1 MSVVVRPVDSE
12 GEALFHLEDGIRKKR
27 EEVDEKVM
35 EKYVQIEANYQAK
48 RLPKLRRGN
57 DAQRRQGARRK
68 RRGRGKRKN

>member
-48 RLPKLRRGN
+48 GC
-57 DAQRRQGARRK
+57 QS
-68 RRGRGKRKN
+68 